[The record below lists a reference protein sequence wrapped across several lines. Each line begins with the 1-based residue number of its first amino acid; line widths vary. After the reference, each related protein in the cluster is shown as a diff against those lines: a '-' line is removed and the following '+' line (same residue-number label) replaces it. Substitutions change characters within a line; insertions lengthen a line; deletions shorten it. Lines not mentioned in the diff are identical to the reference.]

1 MHKLIETIS
10 TAFLCGM
17 KATATFADG
26 TQVQLTPTCSD
37 NGDNIFWEATAPGV
51 ALTIKASYRDG
62 SALFMAELTADKPLA
77 GRALTFA
84 VNPGFGE
91 ATLASHHDNPW
102 WMYCS
107 WPTAQAEI
115 KNKTQQFLVKSGML
129 HYSIVG
135 LTGDIFRCEADGE
148 GLHLN
153 SGCDGFQCFCG
164 PFLTITVSTDP
175 LLAVENNYLFAKEM
189 GAIQVPLRAEREYPA
204 MFEDFG
210 WCSWNAFYQ
219 DVTADKLYDKM
230 DEFKEKSVPV
240 KWIIIDDGWSTYKD
254 GKLVDFPADPVKFPA
269 VTLSDGTVAD
279 GLTAC
284 IRKIK
289 EEYGIEKVGVWHAF
303 NGYWQGIAPDSPLVE
318 RFGDALMTTV
328 QGMIIPSDDPE
339 KAYRFW
345 DAWHG
350 YLAECGV
357 DFVKVDNQSST
368 FNYLTGTVSTTAGA
382 RHAHTAIERSIN
394 KHFGGVVIDCMGMDM
409 ENVLA
414 RPYSAVSR
422 NSDDFFP
429 DRENGFAKHIQQNL
443 YSAIWHSQI
452 HHCDYDMWW
461 SGKSAPVQS
470 GLLRAISGG
479 TVYTSDQVGETD
491 MAGLLPVCGENG
503 DLCRLD
509 NAAMPT
515 LDCIY
520 VNCEESGKLLKAF
533 NRKDDALVLAVFNI
547 SRWDITE
554 TFAYDVMPGMPKDTE
569 YVAYEY
575 FTKTWSRVHF
585 ASEETVTLSAD
596 GVRCWSLYPVCRDAY
611 DETDPDKDAYIL
623 LGETERYTGIGSREK
638 KKVTLAELTL

>member
-10 TAFLCGM
+10 AALLQGM
-17 KATATFADG
+17 TATAALADG
-26 TQVQLTPTCSD
+26 TQIELAPICTD
-37 NGDNIFWEATAPGV
+37 DGDTALWQAEADGV
-51 ALTIKASYRDG
+51 SLTIQARYADG
-62 SALFMAELTADKPLA
+62 SALFTADLTADKPLA
-77 GRALTFA
+77 GRALTFS
-84 VNPGFGE
+84 VNPGFGD

-107 WPTAQAEI
+107 WPTNQAEL
-115 KNKTQQFLVKSGML
+115 KNKTQQLLVKKGSL

-135 LTGDIFRCEADGE
+135 LTGDIFRCEADAE
-148 GLHLN
+148 GLHLD
-153 SGCDGFQCFCG
+153 SGCDGFTAFHG
-164 PFLTITVSTDP
+164 AFLTVTISTDP
-175 LLAVENNYLFAKEM
+175 LLAVENNYKFAKEM
-189 GAIQVPLRAEREYPA
+189 GAIKVPLRQEREYPA

-219 DVTADKLYDKM
+219 NVTADKLYSKM
-230 DEFKEKSVPV
+230 DEFKEKNVPV

-254 GKLVDFPADPVKFPA
+254 GKLMDFPADPVKFP
-269 VTLSDGTVAD
+269 D
-279 GLTAC
+279 GLAAC
-284 IRKIK
+284 IQKIK
-289 EEYGIEKVGVWHAF
+289 KEYGIAKVGVWHAF
-303 NGYWQGIAPDSPLVE
+303 NGYWQGVAPDSPLVE

-339 KAYRFW
+339 KAFKFW

-368 FNYLTGTVSTTAGA
+368 YNYLAGTVSTTAGA
-382 RHAHTAIERSIN
+382 RHAHEAIERSIN

-409 ENVLA
+409 ENVFA
-414 RPYSAVSR
+414 RPCSAVSR

-461 SGKSAPVQS
+461 SGKSAPIQS
-470 GLLRAISGG
+470 GLLRAVSGG

-491 MAGLLPVCGENG
+491 MAGLLPVCGQNG

-533 NRKDDALVLAVFNI
+533 NRKGDAFVLAAFNI
-547 SRWDITE
+547 SRRDITE
-554 TFAYDVMPGMPKDTE
+554 TFTFDVIPGLPKDTE
-569 YVAYEY
+569 YAAYEY
-575 FTKTWSRVHF
+575 FTKTWTRVHF
-585 ASEETVTLSAD
+585 ASEETVTLPGD
-596 GVRCWSLYPVCRDAY
+596 GVRCWSLYPIIRDIHH
-611 DETDPDKDAYIL
+611 ELDPDKDAYIMM
-623 LGETERYTGIGSREK
+623 GELDRYTGIGSREK
-638 KKVTLAELTL
+638 TKVTLEELGLHEGV